1 VNNTLKVSL
10 GTFARSGV
18 EANLGPDVPA
28 GVRLAL
34 ADYVRRID
42 SGAHPVGPPKFD
54 LDGLGAA
61 SAASFELPVDA
72 HTLAVL
78 KREAMREGAS
88 VGAIAAHSVL
98 LYLAELDRLSPPN
111 ATRAA

>member
-1 VNNTLKVSL
+1 VNSTLKVSL
-10 GTFARSGV
+10 GTFARSGI

-28 GVRLAL
+28 GVQLAL

-42 SGAHPVGPPKFD
+42 SGVCPVGLPKFD
-54 LDGLGAA
+54 LGDV

-78 KREAMREGAS
+78 KREAMRAGAS
-88 VGAIAAHSVL
+88 VDEIAAHSVL